1 MGLAEVS
8 GILWKERELLELLL
22 FKLEE
27 EQLVLASGR
36 TRWLA
41 HATREVEFVLDQ
53 IRATELL
60 RAVQVDAIAGELGL
74 DPNPSLNTLAAASPA
89 PWGDLLRGHR
99 DAFLT
104 VTAEIQNL
112 AEANRD
118 LLEAGARAVRETLMG
133 LDRNLDTYTA
143 LGRNRTA
150 TAGRVR
156 AHFVDEAL

>member
-1 MGLAEVS
+1 MGFAEVS

-53 IRATELL
+53 IRSTELL
-60 RAVQVDAIAGELGL
+60 RAVEVDALAEELGL
-74 DPNPSLNTLAAASPA
+74 DAAPSLTLLATTVPE
-89 PWGDLLRGHR
+89 PWAELYRAHR

-104 VTAEIQNL
+104 LTSEIQGM
-112 AEANRD
+112 ADTNRD
-118 LLEAGARAVRETLMG
+118 LLTTGARAVREALLG
-133 LDRNLDTYTA
+133 LDEADDTYTA
-143 LGRNRTA
+143 SGRVPKPTA
-150 TAGRVR
+150 TRIR
-156 AHFVDEAL
+156 SHFVDEAL

>member
-41 HATREVEFVLDQ
+41 HATREVEFVMDQ
-53 IRATELL
+53 IRSTELL
-60 RAVQVDAIAGELGL
+60 RATEVDSLAEELGM
-74 DPNPSLNTLAAASPA
+74 DAGPSLGALADAAPD
-89 PWGDLLRGHR
+89 PWGELLRGHR

-104 VTAEIQNL
+104 LTAEIQDL
-112 AEANRD
+112 ADANRD
-118 LLEAGARAVRETLMG
+118 LLNSGARALRETLLG
-133 LDRNLDTYTA
+133 LDQPLDTYTA
-143 LGRNRTA
+143 RGKNTVA
-150 TAGRVR
+150 STGGSR

>member
-1 MGLAEVS
+1 MALAEVS
-8 GILWKERELLELLL
+8 GILWKERELMELLL

-41 HATREVEFVLDQ
+41 HATREVEFVMEQ
-53 IRATELL
+53 IRSTEVL
-60 RAVQVDAIAGELGL
+60 RAAEVDAVAAELGIE
-74 DPNPSLNTLAAASPA
+74 PGPSLNALASAAPD

-104 VTAEIQNL
+104 LTAEIQAL
-112 AEANRD
+112 ADANRD
-118 LLEAGARAVRETLMG
+118 LLSSGARALRETLLG
-133 LDRNLDTYTA
+133 LDTPLDTYTA
-143 LGRNRTA
+143 QGKNTA
-150 TAGRVR
+150 ASAGGSR